1 MTVEQSQT
9 MRPRLSRWRG
19 IAKDAVS
26 HHDYDDDDH
35 DGDDYDDDDHDG
47 DDDGDAGNAAQHP

>member
-1 MTVEQSQT
+1 MTVERSLT

-35 DGDDYDDDDHDG
+35 DYDDDDHDHDG

>member
-1 MTVEQSQT
+1 MTVERSLT
-9 MRPRLSRWRG
+9 MRRRLSRWRG

-26 HHDYDDDDH
+26 HHDYDDNDH
-35 DGDDYDDDDHDG
+35 DHDG

>member
-35 DGDDYDDDDHDG
+35 DHDG